1 LAFEEIYSFFKD
13 ITSGLAHLH
22 ASNYIHRDLKP
33 SNCLLHKSGNDFRC
47 LISDFGEVQA
57 ENVARKSTGATGT
70 ISYCAPEVL
79 KKDATGTYANFTT
92 KSDIFSLGMILYFMC
107 FGRLPYSSADS
118 IQEEFEDLDM
128 LRAEISTWSGFKDER
143 QERPDLPD
151 QLYEFLK
158 RLLAINPLERPSAE
172 EILHAIRTESGL
184 DSPPR
189 VGRNNP
195 ANGNLRLD
203 LGIGKRIQPLDTPAS
218 GTPEPRSNSR
228 PPFATPEDADHER
241 REATTISPPNESTS
255 IGLPPKDSSKEF
267 LARRDRSQTPP
278 TPLLMAPPSTPLST
292 FQNQIAVYRHHT
304 FTWAVHNHQPLTH
317 GARLVIFVIKM
328 YALTKPCLPL
338 ATDPFI
344 AYPLLLLAA
353 LELAFGGAIEWRLS
367 GVSLAVHFMVLA
379 LMARMNRLCA
389 GGRAEWDWEAE

>member
-1 LAFEEIYSFFKD
+1 
-13 ITSGLAHLH
+13 
-22 ASNYIHRDLKP
+22 
-33 SNCLLHKSGNDFRC
+33 

-57 ENVARKSTGATGT
+57 ENIVRKSTGATGT

-79 KKDATGTYANFTT
+79 KKDSTGRYANFTT

-151 QLYEFLK
+151 QLYEFLI
-158 RLLAINPLERPSAE
+158 RLLAINPLERPGAE

-189 VGRNNP
+189 VGRKTS

-203 LGIGKRIQPLDTPAS
+203 LGIGKRIQPLDTPVL

-228 PPFATPEDADHER
+228 PPFATPEDPDHDR
-241 REATTISPPNESTS
+241 RERTTISPPPKPIS
-255 IGLPPKDSSKEF
+255 IDLPPKEPSKDF
-267 LARRDRSQTPP
+267 IARRDRSQAPP
-278 TPLLMAPPSTPLST
+278 TPLLMPPPSTPLSS
-292 FQNQIAVYRHHT
+292 FQHQIAVYLHHV
-304 FTWAVHNHQPLTH
+304 FSWAVHNHHALSH
-317 GARLVIFVIKM
+317 GAKLVIFVIKM
-328 YALTKPCLPL
+328 YALTKPCMPL

-353 LELAFGGAIEWRLS
+353 LELALGRAIEWRLS
-367 GVSLAVHFMVLA
+367 GISLVVHFIVLA
-379 LMARMNRLCA
+379 LMAKMNRLCA
-389 GGRAEWDWEAE
+389 NGRAEWEW